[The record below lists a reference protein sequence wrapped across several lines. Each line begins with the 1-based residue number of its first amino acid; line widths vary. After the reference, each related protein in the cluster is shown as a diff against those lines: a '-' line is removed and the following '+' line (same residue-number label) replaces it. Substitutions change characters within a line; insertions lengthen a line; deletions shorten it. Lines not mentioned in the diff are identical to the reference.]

1 MKTITREPYRGH
13 YVDYTL
19 YILITACIVL
29 LGCSLLKLA
38 ADLQD
43 TNKRLDILA
52 ERIEELQLSVQE
64 LEIEEQELEED
75 LPIYYKEAEWPR
87 LYTEEDAIVLTKMLW
102 GEARGIGTYEIN
114 GNCVSSKCQQAAVI
128 WTVLNRYDAGYA
140 DTIIEV
146 VTAKNQFVGYRASNP
161 VDEELM
167 ELVMDVLDRWNKE
180 KHGETE
186 VGRVLPADYMWFRGD
201 GRYNHFRNEYNS
213 TTRWGWNLEDIYG

>member
-1 MKTITREPYRGH
+1 MKKFIRGPYRGH

-43 TNKRLDILA
+43 MNERLDILN
-52 ERIEELQLSVQE
+52 ERIEELDSRVQE
-64 LEIEEQELEED
+64 LSIEEEED
-75 LPIYYKEAEWPR
+75 LPIYHKEAEWPR

-114 GNCVSSKCQQAAVI
+114 GNCVSGKCQQAAVI
-128 WTVLNRYDAGYA
+128 WTVLNRYDAGYE

-167 ELVMDVLDRWNKE
+167 GLVMDVLDRWNNE
-180 KHGETE
+180 KHGETD

-201 GRYNHFRNEYNS
+201 GRYNHFRNDYNS
-213 TTRWGWNLEDIYG
+213 TTRWGWDLEDIYG

>member
-1 MKTITREPYRGH
+1 M
-13 YVDYTL
+13 
-19 YILITACIVL
+19 
-29 LGCSLLKLA
+29 
-38 ADLQD
+38 
-43 TNKRLDILA
+43 
-52 ERIEELQLSVQE
+52 
-64 LEIEEQELEED
+64 
-75 LPIYYKEAEWPR
+75 
-87 LYTEEDAIVLTKMLW
+87 
-102 GEARGIGTYEIN
+102 
-114 GNCVSSKCQQAAVI
+114 
-128 WTVLNRYDAGYA
+128 NRYDAGYA

-213 TTRWGWNLEDIYG
+213 TARWGWNLEDIYG

>member
-1 MKTITREPYRGH
+1 MKKFIRGPYRGH

-43 TNKRLDILA
+43 TNERLDILN
-52 ERIEELQLSVQE
+52 ERIEELDSKVQE
-64 LEIEEQELEED
+64 LSIEKEED
-75 LPIYYKEAEWPR
+75 LPEYHKEAEYPR
-87 LYTEEDAIVLTKMLW
+87 LYTEEDAIVLAKMLW
-102 GEARGIGTYEIN
+102 GEARGIGTYETN

-146 VTAKNQFVGYRASNP
+146 VTVKNQFVGYRASNP

-167 ELVMDVLDRWNKE
+167 ELVMDVLDRWNDE
-180 KHGETE
+180 KHGESD

-201 GRYNHFRNEYNS
+201 GRYNHFRNDYNS

>member
-1 MKTITREPYRGH
+1 MKTINREPYRGH

-29 LGCSLLKLA
+29 LTLSLLKLA

-43 TNKRLDILA
+43 MNERLDILS
-52 ERIEELQLSVQE
+52 ERIEELDSKVQM
-64 LEIEEQELEED
+64 LEIEEEKD
-75 LPIYYKEAEWPR
+75 LPEYHKEAEWPK
-87 LYTEEDAIVLTKMLW
+87 LYSEEDAIVLTKMLW
-102 GEARGIGTYEIN
+102 GEARGIGTYEI
-114 GNCVSSKCQQAAVI
+114 GGKCVSSKCQQAAVI
-128 WTVLNRYDAGYA
+128 WTVLNRYDAGYE

-167 ELVMDVLDRWNKE
+167 KLVMDVLDRWNKE
-180 KHGETE
+180 KHGESD

-201 GRYNHFRNEYNS
+201 GRYNHFRNDYNS
-213 TTRWGWNLEDIYG
+213 KARWTWELTDIYGG

>member
-1 MKTITREPYRGH
+1 MKTINRDPYRGH
-13 YVDYTL
+13 YVDYTV
-19 YILITACIVL
+19 YILITLCIVL

-38 ADLQD
+38 GDLRD
-43 TNKRLDILA
+43 TNERLDILN
-52 ERIEELQLSVQE
+52 ERIEELDSKVQE
-64 LEIEEQELEED
+64 LSIEEEED
-75 LPIYYKEAEWPR
+75 LPEYHKEAEYPR

-102 GEARGIGTYEIN
+102 GEARGIGTYEAN

-161 VDEELM
+161 VNEELM

-180 KHGETE
+180 KHGESD

-213 TTRWGWNLEDIYG
+213 KTRWTWELTDVYLEG

>member
-1 MKTITREPYRGH
+1 MKKFIREPYRGH

-29 LGCSLLKLA
+29 LGCSILKLA

-43 TNKRLDILA
+43 MNERLDILN
-52 ERIEELQLSVQE
+52 ERIEELDSRVQE
-64 LEIEEQELEED
+64 LSIEEEED
-75 LPIYYKEAEWPR
+75 LLEYHKEAEWPR
-87 LYTEEDAIVLTKMLW
+87 LYTEEDAIVLAKMLW

-146 VTAKNQFVGYRASNP
+146 VTAKNQFVGYRESNP

-167 ELVMDVLDRWNKE
+167 DLVKDVLDRWNNE
-180 KHGETE
+180 KHGETDI
-186 VGRVLPADYMWFRGD
+186 GRVLPADYMWFRGD
-201 GRYNHFRNEYNS
+201 GRYNHFRNDYNS
-213 TTRWGWNLEDIYG
+213 KARWGWDLEDVYR

>member
-1 MKTITREPYRGH
+1 MKTINREPYRGH
-13 YVDYTL
+13 YVDYTV
-19 YILITACIVL
+19 YILITACIVML
-29 LGCSLLKLA
+29 TCSLLKLA

-43 TNKRLDILA
+43 TNERLDILN
-52 ERIEELQLSVQE
+52 ERIEELDSKVQE
-64 LEIEEQELEED
+64 LSIEEEED
-75 LPIYYKEAEWPR
+75 LPEYHKEAEYPR
-87 LYTEEDAIVLTKMLW
+87 LYTEEDAIVLTKMVW

-180 KHGETE
+180 KHGESD

-201 GRYNHFRNEYNS
+201 GRYNYFRNEYNS
-213 TTRWGWNLEDIYG
+213 KTRWTWELADVYLEG